1 MPVVSL
7 SQRLAFMYHQFRLRR
22 FLNWHHVRAV
32 CILPEESAFGSCKW
46 STHFGERTHAQKA
59 PLPGIQ
65 PKCESGP
72 RRLVI
77 TLSINQRTNSLKA
90 VFFFFFRSR
99 PSLLFV
105 ASQCET
111 VCRCAWWLYLSVL
124 PGAFAAGATPVCLS
138 SSCHQSCGVKLKR
151 SWRRRTDRQTDRQW
165 AAAVSG
171 LDGLRQPTREPHADD
186 APSPPCNSEGLI
198 RVLSITFQAKL
209 ILTFKP
215 GWSPC
220 TLSRPSEYFATGVG
234 YKKQQYE
241 STNKDKTD
249 LQLKEHFVTFKRFF
263 QLEIEWKMSV

>member
-1 MPVVSL
+1 MRLGCAYGAHTFADARTHKKPRCLGFSPSVNRALGGSL
-7 SQRLAFMYHQFRLRR
+7 SHCPSISGQPPQRLCFSF
-22 FLNWHHVRAV
+22 
-32 CILPEESAFGSCKW
+32 S
-46 STHFGERTHAQKA
+46 
-59 PLPGIQ
+59 
-65 PKCESGP
+65 
-72 RRLVI
+72 
-77 TLSINQRTNSLKA
+77 
-90 VFFFFFRSR
+90 FFFRPR
-99 PSLLFV
+99 PFLLFV

-111 VCRCAWWLYLSVL
+111 VRRCAWWLYLSVL

-171 LDGLRQPTREPHADD
+171 LDGLRQPTGEPHADD
-186 APSPPCNSEGLI
+186 ALSPPCNAKGLI

-220 TLSRPSEYFATGVG
+220 TLSRPSEYFVTGVG

-263 QLEIEWKMSV
+263 QLEIE